1 MSARRET
8 LSGLAVAVTGG
19 ALVRLVA
26 YGYDLRARLD
36 LCIAAGLAVGVCWWL
51 ARRIVPPPDPLP
63 PATGADPTPA
73 GLLQLTSLESRLSWG
88 SSDPDRFEERVRP
101 LLVELAGERL
111 RSRRGVDPRTDPD
124 HARTILGDPLW
135 TLMTG
140 PLPRSPSRAELSRL
154 VAAIERI

>member
-1 MSARRET
+1 MSARREA
-8 LSGLAVAVTGG
+8 LLAVAVAAAGG

-26 YGYDLRARLD
+26 YGSDLRARLD
-36 LCIAAGLAVGVCWWL
+36 LCVVAGLAVGVCWWL
-51 ARRIVPPPDPLP
+51 ARRVVPPPDPLP
-63 PATGADPTPA
+63 PATEADQRPP
-73 GLLQLTSLESRLSWG
+73 GLLPLTSLESRLSWG

-140 PLPRSPSRAELSRL
+140 PLPHSPSRAELSRL
-154 VAAIERI
+154 VEAIERI